1 MTIGRICNRN
11 VVCATRDTTV
21 VEAANLMR
29 HNHVGDIVVVDET
42 DGRRTP
48 LGIVTDRD
56 IVVEVIAA
64 GLDAKGIRL
73 GDLAI
78 SRLSTVDE
86 NDSSAEVVRL
96 MAARGVR
103 RLPVVDE
110 RAFLSASSRSTTCCR
125 SSPRSSRSSRPP
137 GRARVAR
144 ARSAPVATG
153 RSPGL
158 HLGRH
163 LGRQGFLSSTMMQ
176 SVVRM
181 RSRWRRVLPRAA

>member
-1 MTIGRICNRN
+1 MTIARICNRN

-29 HNHVGDIVVVDET
+29 HNHVGDIVIVDET

-56 IVVEVIAA
+56 IVVEVVAA
-64 GLDAKGIRL
+64 GLDPKGIRL

-86 NDSSAEVVRL
+86 NDSSAEVVRM
-96 MAARGVR
+96 MAAKGVR

-110 RAFLSASSRSTTCCR
+110 VGALVGIVTIDDLLPQLAAQLAELSDL
-125 SSPRSSRSSRPP
+125 PV
-137 GRARVAR
+137 RAREHEREAR
-144 ARSAPVATG
+144 R
-153 RSPGL
+153 
-158 HLGRH
+158 
-163 LGRQGFLSSTMMQ
+163 
-176 SVVRM
+176 
-181 RSRWRRVLPRAA
+181 